1 MQRERS
7 AAALNKIQ
15 RQFFEESGRLRQE
28 KALLEQEAEQA
39 KATLLHKER
48 SLSAAMATKT
58 ELQLEIQRLKEE
70 KNEIKGEMRKE
81 VCVRVWV
88 YGCTC
93 VWGIYLCML
102 VVRKVIRNYSTYI
115 RTYARTYVCMYA
127 YTQLCHSLSLYICMY
142 VFAYVYNTI
151 ITVCFYC
158 TGFTLSVTVLLCNNF
173 STVSQC
179 MYLY

>member
-7 AAALNKIQ
+7 ATALNKIQ
-15 RQFFEESGRLRQE
+15 RQYFEESGRLRQE

-58 ELQLEIQRLKEE
+58 ELQLEIQRLNEE

-81 VCVRVWV
+81 VRMCVRVCV
-88 YGCTC
+88 YRCKC

-102 VVRKVIRNYSTYI
+102 V
-115 RTYARTYVCMYA
+115 
-127 YTQLCHSLSLYICMY
+127 
-142 VFAYVYNTI
+142 
-151 ITVCFYC
+151 
-158 TGFTLSVTVLLCNNF
+158 
-173 STVSQC
+173 
-179 MYLY
+179 